1 MSPSRNI
8 YLASRQWSFFD
19 VTSLLT
25 CIQESLQI
33 AEFTLHIVHNLF
45 QDGDS
50 RFVIRQSKG
59 GICIDICICISGNT
73 NNFKRRKIVH
83 SNLLQL
89 LGCGKIVTR
98 PNQSG
103 EISVNT
109 FSCKNFQ
116 MYKTV
121 FLKHKGTAEIPK
133 EHLMLKTA
141 NTANLYE
148 NIILRL

>member
-8 YLASRQWSFFD
+8 CLASRQLRTVVIFY
-19 VTSLLT
+19 VTSLLIG
-25 CIQESLQI
+25 IQESLQI

-50 RFVIRQSKG
+50 RFVMRQSKG
-59 GICIDICICISGNT
+59 GICIDICICIYLEIP
-73 NNFKRRKIVH
+73 IV
-83 SNLLQL
+83 S
-89 LGCGKIVTR
+89 KTEDSPFEFVIVVWLWKKTAR

-103 EISVNT
+103 DISFST

-121 FLKHKGTAEIPK
+121 FLKHKGTTEIPK
-133 EHLMLKTA
+133 D
-141 NTANLYE
+141 N
-148 NIILRL
+148 